1 LGISNSVGEGD
12 LSGEWNINFMQNSV
26 KLNELTNSLLMCNL
40 INTVVTP
47 FGITQNAQS
56 VFNVIVIRKNHI
68 NLATVLD
75 LGFSDI

>member
-1 LGISNSVGEGD
+1 
-12 LSGEWNINFMQNSV
+12 MQNSV
-26 KLNELTNSLLMCNL
+26 KLNELTNLLLMCNL

-47 FGITQNAQS
+47 SGITQNAQS
-56 VFNVIVIRKNHI
+56 VFNVIIIRKNHI

>member
-1 LGISNSVGEGD
+1 
-12 LSGEWNINFMQNSV
+12 MQNSV

-47 FGITQNAQS
+47 SGITQNAQS

-75 LGFSDI
+75 LSFSDI